1 VKIIFSNPV
10 IGIYDVLFSVPEI
23 EDRRSRADLFEEV
36 SVVFPASVNLTG
48 AKQPERLQLLG
59 VSPNYF
65 AAQGLPSSR
74 GINIWRIAAE

>member
-1 VKIIFSNPV
+1 VKIIFSNPM
-10 IGIYDVLFSVPEI
+10 IGIDVLFSVPEI
-23 EDRRSRADLFEEV
+23 EDRRSRAGLFEEV

-59 VSPNYF
+59 VSPNCF
-65 AAQGLPSSR
+65 ATQGLPSSR